1 MKLCSIQ
8 FNSAK
13 CSSVQLRAV
22 RMWLYSIEFRF
33 SSAQCSPIQFSPI
46 QFSPVHFSSNQFSPV
61 HSVQS
66 NPVQSPTFPYISILN
81 SVQWTSVQPCSVQ
94 SSKVNFSPVKPNL
107 VHFIERQFRPLQLV
121 SAQFSPAKLS
131 LIQPKSSQF
140 NSIPATQFTS
150 VQVSPFH

>member
-1 MKLCSIQ
+1 MII
-8 FNSAK
+8 FNRVPFQL
-13 CSSVQLRAV
+13 SSVQPN
-22 RMWLYSIEFRF
+22 SIQPNSIQP
-33 SSAQCSPIQFSPI
+33 SSLQFKPIQP
-46 QFSPVHFSSNQFSPV
+46 SSLC
-61 HSVQS
+61 SVQS
-66 NPVQSPTFPYISILN
+66 SAVPYISIRFHPKF
-81 SVQWTSVQPCSVQ
+81 SSVQPCSVQ

-140 NSIPATQFTS
+140 NSIPVTQFTS